1 MERPVRIAFLSE
13 LASPVALLGSADADS
28 QNVYVD
34 EVSSNLA
41 QRGYAVDVFTRR
53 DDPSLPEII
62 DWKPGVRVIHLAA
75 GPFKPIPKDVL
86 LPYMPDFRAAFQ
98 RFLLYD
104 EVHYDLLHGNSWMS
118 GWVAIELKRQLGLPV
133 VQIFHAMGKTK
144 QRYRQEQDTGPDER
158 IRVEVVRMADRL
170 IAQCPGERNELI
182 EDYRAA
188 PAKVVIIP
196 SAVNTRV
203 FYPVQRD
210 EARRLLGLAPDNFV
224 VVYVGCILPHKDVR
238 NVVRA
243 VALLV
248 RQLEQEQRAPRVTLM
263 IVGGETVEPAPQ
275 ATPEIDELQR
285 LAAEPGISNYLRFTG
300 KRRQE
305 TLRYYY
311 SAADVVVST
320 PWYEPFGLTPLEAMA
335 CERPVIGSAVGG
347 LTYTIADGETGF
359 LVPPRA
365 PEQVTQHLYDLYMQP
380 ELCEQMG
387 YAARL
392 RVEQEF
398 TWPVVALRTSSLYK
412 SLLDSTPQS
421 SSQLARKYKL
431 LEGNWRE
438 AKSHL

>member
-75 GPFKPIPKDVL
+75 GPFKPIPKDEL
-86 LPYMPDFRAAFQ
+86 WPYMPDFRAAFQ

-104 EVHYDLLHGNSWMS
+104 EVHYNLLHSNSWMS

-203 FYPVQRD
+203 FYPVPRD

-224 VVYVGCILPHKDVR
+224 VVYVGRILPHKDVR

-335 CERPVIGSAVGG
+335 CERPVIGSAVGC

-365 PEQVTQHLYDLYMQP
+365 PEQVTQHLYDLYRQP
-380 ELCEQMG
+380 ERCQQMG

-412 SLLDSTPQS
+412 SLLNNVPQS
-421 SSQLARKYKL
+421 SSQHARKYKL
-431 LEGNWRE
+431 L
-438 AKSHL
+438 